1 MLKKLL
7 GLALACVL
15 STGAALAGEFT
26 PVKEITVIV
35 PSSAGGGSDLNA
47 RTIANIA
54 QKNNFTP
61 RSFMIVNKGGGSG
74 AVGFT
79 DTFAKKGDDHTLMIL
94 HSGQAMGA
102 YVNDW
107 KTKTEDLTFIA
118 VVAFDNLFLAVK
130 ADSPWKTIEEFIAAS
145 KANPE
150 EIAVGGA
157 QRGNFDHLAF
167 ETFNAATGAGAS
179 YVSFN
184 GSGDVMSAL
193 LGGHIDA
200 GIFNP
205 LEFIGQIQAGGVRP
219 IATFAPERLGGI
231 FKDVPTMK
239 ELGYENAVVVENRA
253 IAGPPGMSEAAAKYY
268 SDLLKKVTETD
279 EWKTGYI
286 EKNYLDPVFY
296 DYKKTKEYYMDLIE
310 NDYKHAFKGV
320 DMNR

>member
-1 MLKKLL
+1 MSKHLCLI
-7 GLALACVL
+7 
-15 STGAALAGEFT
+15 AAFAVMFAGFAFAGDFT
-26 PVKEITVIV
+26 PVKEVTIIV

-54 QKNNFTP
+54 QKNKFMP

-102 YVNDW
+102 YVNNW

-130 ADSPWKTIEEFIAAS
+130 ADSPYKTVAEFIAAS
-145 KANPE
+145 KAKPE
-150 EIAVGGA
+150 EMSIGGA

-167 ETFNAATGAGAS
+167 ETFNKETQAQAS

-200 GIFNP
+200 GLFNP
-205 LEFIGQIQAGGVRP
+205 LEFIGQIQAGGVKP
-219 IATFAPERLGGI
+219 IASFATKRLGGI
-231 FKDVPTMK
+231 FADVPTLK
-239 ELGYENAVVVENRA
+239 ELGYNAVIVENRA

-268 SDLLKKVTETD
+268 SDLLQKVTETD
-279 EWKTGYI
+279 EWKKDYI

-296 DYKKTKEYYMDLIE
+296 DYRKTREYYLDQIE
-310 NDYKHAFKGV
+310 NEYKNAFKGV
-320 DMNR
+320 DMTK